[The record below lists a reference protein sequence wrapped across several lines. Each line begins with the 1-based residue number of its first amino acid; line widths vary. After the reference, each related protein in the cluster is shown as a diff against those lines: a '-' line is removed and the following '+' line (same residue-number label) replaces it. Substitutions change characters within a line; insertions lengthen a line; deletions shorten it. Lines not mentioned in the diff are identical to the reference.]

1 MALLTCTDTCT
12 AGVQLSFDLCH
23 VHSPLY
29 YPFPMCLPAPSTL
42 PLTHPHTTTPDTL
55 HFSHVISMP
64 VATGFTRTDL
74 KALRL
79 GKEELH
85 VLELKLKALI
95 MDCIHF
101 IDVVQQ
107 LLACSRH
114 QEQGVAV
121 AEAAQV
127 GVCTHTYTHVY
138 MCACVNSLVITC

>member
-1 MALLTCTDTCT
+1 
-12 AGVQLSFDLCH
+12 
-23 VHSPLY
+23 
-29 YPFPMCLPAPSTL
+29 
-42 PLTHPHTTTPDTL
+42 
-55 HFSHVISMP
+55 MP
-64 VATGFTRTDL
+64 VATGYTRTDL

-85 VLELKLKALI
+85 VFELKLKALI

-114 QEQGVAV
+114 PEHQGVAV

-127 GVCTHTYTHVY
+127 GVCTHTYTHVH
-138 MCACVNSLVITC
+138 MCACVNSLVMTC

>member
-1 MALLTCTDTCT
+1 
-12 AGVQLSFDLCH
+12 
-23 VHSPLY
+23 
-29 YPFPMCLPAPSTL
+29 MCLPAPPIL
-42 PLTHPHTTTPDTL
+42 PLTHPHTATPDTL

-64 VATGFTRTDL
+64 VATGNTRTDL
-74 KALRL
+74 KALEL

-114 QEQGVAV
+114 QEHQGVAV

-127 GVCTHTYTHVY
+127 GVCTHTYTHVH
-138 MCACVNSLVITC
+138 MCACVNSLVMTC